1 MLRVVLAS
9 SGRVATL
16 RAASHAQRVLAT
28 SAGIPARRSG
38 LTDAAPQQQAAF
50 SGTAATQLRAGRVAC
65 AAAYGNVDV
74 KGASE
79 LMQGEGYAYAD
90 VRTAEEFGGGHA
102 PGACNVPVMLKGP
115 AGMSPNPEFVK
126 QFEKAFPEK
135 TAPIVVGC
143 LSGKRSLM
151 AAELLSAA
159 GYTNLKN
166 VEGGYQAWM
175 GAGLPVET
183 A

>member
-9 SGRVATL
+9 SGRVATRRGYSQAQRAL
-16 RAASHAQRVLAT
+16 AASAV
-28 SAGIPARRSG
+28 GPARTGGAATAAVPQRS
-38 LTDAAPQQQAAF
+38 F
-50 SGTAATQLRAGRVAC
+50 SGTAAARLRAGRVAC

-79 LMQGEGYAYAD
+79 LMQAEGYTYAD

-102 PGACNVPVMLKGP
+102 PGAKNVPVMLKSP

-126 QFEKAFPEK
+126 QFEKTFPDK
-135 TAPIVVGC
+135 ATPIVVGC

-159 GYTNLKN
+159 GYTRLQN
-166 VEGGYQAWM
+166 VEGGYQAWT
-175 GAGLPVET
+175 GAGLPVDT